1 MVKFDILTFCV
12 ISRKNGK
19 KKLIFFPN
27 RLYPGHHNITTT
39 PNPYADLCTCSTHNS
54 PPMVSNTSNLE
65 SSKSNVSELK
75 HQMREMSNLSA
86 TSNYTANSN
95 RSTSTSSMSSTSGL
109 RSGSVSGGGTGPAGL
124 LKKQDSSAFR

>member
-1 MVKFDILTFCV
+1 MRV
-12 ISRKNGK
+12 
-19 KKLIFFPN
+19 
-27 RLYPGHHNITTT
+27 

-54 PPMVSNTSNLE
+54 PPMVSSNLE
-65 SSKSNVSELK
+65 SKSNVSELK

-86 TSNYTANSN
+86 TSNYTASSN

-109 RSGSVSGGGTGPAGL
+109 RAGSVSGTGPGL